1 MELMNAN
8 IGTPRSRWN
17 RMGRKQLIRADYH
30 SELRK
35 WLLRAILEAEKEQ
48 DFGKKDQL
56 LCLLKDL

>member
-8 IGTPRSRWN
+8 IGTSRSPWS
-17 RMGRKQLIRADYH
+17 RMGRKHLIRADYH

-35 WLLRAILEAEKEQ
+35 WLLRAILEAEKER

>member
-8 IGTPRSRWN
+8 IGTSGQPWSRM
-17 RMGRKQLIRADYH
+17 RRKQLIRTDYH

-35 WLLRAILEAEKEQ
+35 WLLRAMLEAEKKQ
-48 DFGKKDQL
+48 DFGKKSQL